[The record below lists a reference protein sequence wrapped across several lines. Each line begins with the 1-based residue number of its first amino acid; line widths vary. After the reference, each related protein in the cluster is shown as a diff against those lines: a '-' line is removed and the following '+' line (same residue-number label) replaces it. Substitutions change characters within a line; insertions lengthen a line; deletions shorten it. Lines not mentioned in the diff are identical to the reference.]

1 MWVARNTAPAQMVQG
16 VCDHRPQ
23 ITGLQNVVTGLKAQQ
38 FLYERCDHSTID
50 KRKCSPQNRLAE
62 LSRRPATEG
71 TSEEPYMHLAVMT
84 RDTQESRQV
93 VCSLRMQLAN
103 AQMLAARMAPA
114 APLGGEDNGQKI
126 PDSPDDLRADRTQ
139 LIGSIGQLHMVI

>member
-1 MWVARNTAPAQMVQG
+1 
-16 VCDHRPQ
+16 
-23 ITGLQNVVTGLKAQQ
+23 
-38 FLYERCDHSTID
+38 
-50 KRKCSPQNRLAE
+50 
-62 LSRRPATEG
+62 
-71 TSEEPYMHLAVMT
+71 MT

-139 LIGSIGQLHMVI
+139 LIGSIGQLHMVIWHKPGGFLDELSKMRNTFNC